1 MRNIKAIIDAD
12 SMIYSASLSETL
24 EGAKSNLDRAINSA
38 LNGLESEGCEVSS
51 YVVCSGSK
59 GNFRKAIYKDYK
71 ANRTQD
77 TPEFLS
83 ELHRY
88 CKTEWHSYFRFGV
101 ETDDLVAS
109 IWSRSLEDKDEHPV
123 IVAIDKD
130 YLQFPATVYNY
141 NKKTLVT
148 NTEIE
153 ALRAFYT
160 QMIVGD
166 SADNI
171 KTCKGKG
178 KAFATKLFNDKGT
191 KYEFMRATFEVYK
204 ELYKSKAR
212 ERFITTYLL
221 LKLKTDVV

>member
-1 MRNIKAIIDAD
+1 MNVKAIIDAD
-12 SMIYSASLSETL
+12 SMIYAASLSETL
-24 EGAKSNLDRAINSA
+24 EDAKSNLDRAINSA
-38 LNGLESEGCEVSS
+38 LNGLESEGCDVVS
-51 YVVCSGSK
+51 YVICSGSK
-59 GNFRKAIYKDYK
+59 GNFRKAIHKDYK
-71 ANRTQD
+71 ANRTQE
-77 TPEFLS
+77 TPEHLS
-83 ELHRY
+83 DLHLY
-88 CKTEWHSYFRFGV
+88 CKKDWHSKFSYGV

-109 IWSRSLEDKDEHPV
+109 IWKNTTEEHPV
-123 IVAIDKD
+123 IVSIDKD

-178 KAFATKLFNDKGT
+178 KAFAKKLFDDKGT